1 MAAVGP
7 EERTP
12 GTGDPGDARPG
23 GEGQGGA
30 RALSSLALPAA
41 PRGALAHDLLRW
53 RLRLA
58 RGRPG
63 GRAAG
68 LAERRRRM
76 HCGAAAGRGLGC
88 GGRRRRRR
96 RQSRYAKLAR
106 RPHSRAAQSAPA
118 PRSQAGMRVGGLGR
132 EKPREAGGVRRG
144 QGEEKGGTK
153 GLRRTEMGTG
163 EGRPRKG
170 AGGSARRRGAG
181 AGWGPECCI
190 SGGGAKLRSWPF
202 PSRSRREGGGPSGQI
217 LSVPC
222 PWLPPPESGS
232 LSAPDPLAKD
242 WSRCP
247 GRQQDSYL
255 SPAARAVRALL
266 CLPGTHHWHLDLV
279 ASSPLK
285 AEGCGR
291 SGGTTLK
298 QAQPRPRSLG
308 LSPPVQ

>member
-106 RPHSRAAQSAPA
+106 RPHPRAAQSAPA

-132 EKPREAGGVRRG
+132 EKLREAGGVRRG

-181 AGWGPECCI
+181 G
-190 SGGGAKLRSWPF
+190 R
-202 PSRSRREGGGPSGQI
+202 GGGPSAAFLGEVLNSDPGPSHLAAAGREGARAGRFSRSPVPGYPLQSPGAFQPQI
-217 LSVPC
+217 LSPRTGPDAREGSRTVTCLRQRGPSGHC
-222 PWLPPPESGS
+222 SVSLAPITGIWTWLQAPP
-232 LSAPDPLAKD
+232 
-242 WSRCP
+242 
-247 GRQQDSYL
+247 
-255 SPAARAVRALL
+255 
-266 CLPGTHHWHLDLV
+266 
-279 ASSPLK
+279 
-285 AEGCGR
+285 
-291 SGGTTLK
+291 
-298 QAQPRPRSLG
+298 
-308 LSPPVQ
+308 